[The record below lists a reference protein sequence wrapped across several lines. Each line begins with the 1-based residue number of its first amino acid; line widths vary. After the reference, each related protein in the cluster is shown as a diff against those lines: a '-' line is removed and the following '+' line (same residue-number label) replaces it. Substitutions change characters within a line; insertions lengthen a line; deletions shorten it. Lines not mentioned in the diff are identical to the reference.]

1 MRNLFLTFIFA
12 ALLMSCTVT
21 SPLRTEQAAVLIT
34 GNDTTKFVAVNS
46 DIISAA
52 NALTAV
58 KTGRFAPTKKN
69 GVRVYYSNYT
79 NTHQN
84 MAGAKPSKKW
94 IGTINLRGVN
104 YKIYKT
110 GDIWTMDGTR
120 IKRRTLRSLL
130 AGHMATDFNGDEEYR
145 KIYKKIKWQ

>member
-1 MRNLFLTFIFA
+1 MKNLLLILTILIFA
-12 ALLMSCTVT
+12 ASCTAT
-21 SPLRTEQAAVLIT
+21 SPLRTEQAAVLIS
-34 GNDTTKFVAVNS
+34 GNDTTKFIATNT

-52 NALTAV
+52 NAIVAT

-84 MAGAKPSKKW
+84 MVSAKPSKKW
-94 IGTINLRGVN
+94 IGTINLKGVN

-110 GDIWTMDGTR
+110 GDIWTMDGTG

-145 KIYKKIKWQ
+145 KVYKKIKWK